1 MSDGIRTALADL
13 TGALVPLSARG
24 LQRELEERIAQ
35 VPNRL
40 NEYGFDPYGLSPDF
54 VRRGALP
61 GLLLYRYYFRAETR
75 DVENVPAGRVLVIA
89 NHAGQLP
96 FDGLM
101 LNMALLLEAQPPR
114 IARAMG
120 EYWIPRIP
128 FFNVTATRG
137 GAMVG
142 TPANCVHMLEN
153 EECVVAFPEGVRGMN
168 KLYRDRYQLQR
179 FGFGFMRLALQTR
192 TPIVPVGVVGSEEQ
206 NPGLANLPGVAR
218 ALGMPAFPVTW
229 AFPWLGPLGMLPLP
243 VKYRMYFGEP
253 MLFEGDASDEDA
265 AIEEKVQQVKDRIT
279 GLLRRGLRERA
290 GVFR

>member
-1 MSDGIRTALADL
+1 
-13 TGALVPLSARG
+13 
-24 LQRELEERIAQ
+24 
-35 VPNRL
+35 
-40 NEYGFDPYGLSPDF
+40 
-54 VRRGALP
+54 
-61 GLLLYRYYFRAETR
+61 
-75 DVENVPAGRVLVIA
+75 
-89 NHAGQLP
+89 
-96 FDGLM
+96 
-101 LNMALLLEAQPPR
+101 
-114 IARAMG
+114 
-120 EYWIPRIP
+120 
-128 FFNVTATRG
+128 
-137 GAMVG
+137 
-142 TPANCVHMLEN
+142 MLEN